1 MTIITMA
8 KLKHTTKIVKAILE
22 KDKKAR
28 NDDNYLYLRVVCT
41 VANLNHIKEI
51 YGINVSQM
59 TVLDFFLSAKALK
72 LPGFETVRRARQK
85 VQAKFPE
92 LSGNEETTE
101 ARAECETVY
110 REYSREG
117 AAV

>member
-22 KDKKAR
+22 RDTKAR
-28 NDDNYLYLRVVCT
+28 NDDNYLYLRVICT
-41 VANLNHIKEI
+41 VAILNRTAEI

-59 TVLDFFLSAKALK
+59 TVADFFLGAKALK

-101 ARAECETVY
+101 ARAECETVF
-110 REYSREG
+110 REYAREG
-117 AAV
+117 AVV